1 MPVHGGID
9 GVSLGI
15 RLEVRLGYPFPFF
28 SRDTLT
34 DSGSYFKSWFH
45 CFDAL
50 IVLASFVT
58 DVVLHGVIEG
68 ASFIV
73 ALRLWRVVQI
83 IEELSV
89 GAQERT
95 EEFEH
100 EIEELKRDVDHLRE
114 EASHLKDE
122 LDKASPRSKG
132 SNTQPALE

>member
-1 MPVHGGID
+1 
-9 GVSLGI
+9 
-15 RLEVRLGYPFPFF
+15 LEVQLVHLSPLFPQ
-28 SRDTLT
+28 DALANE
-34 DSGSYFKSWFH
+34 GSYFKSWFH

-50 IVLASFVT
+50 IVVASFVT

-100 EIEELKRDVDHLRE
+100 EIDQLRRDVDQLRQ
-114 EASHLKDE
+114 EASHLKEE
-122 LDKASPRSKG
+122 LDKASPQSES
-132 SNTQPALE
+132 SNAQPATQ